1 MDYWNAGILE
11 SEGIVRQIRFHFS
24 IILFSSIQS
33 PNVPVISFQFR
44 CSNFGF
50 LPERIGK
57 LCKECPNG
65 ISGLRKWKYQVL
77 LATLLV
83 AAVLESLVADLT
95 ERTRVLAIVLLV
107 GVNLGVFFV
116 IFEQLW
122 ERCLGFFLLALVLAS
137 GIVHQTLSN
146 YAQIAAIANHGFG
159 VMFFGFAVAVILK
172 RIFQQKTIRADAV
185 IGALCGYLLAA
196 IAWAN
201 AYELIYLLRPG
212 SFRVADV
219 IAAHLGDWYS
229 QRFLFIYFSVTTLT
243 SLGYSDITPIGPLAL
258 SLSWLEVVFGQFYIA
273 VVVAQLVGLKLA
285 ESISRGSSDSN

>member
-1 MDYWNAGILE
+1 M
-11 SEGIVRQIRFHFS
+11 
-24 IILFSSIQS
+24 
-33 PNVPVISFQFR
+33 
-44 CSNFGF
+44 
-50 LPERIGK
+50 
-57 LCKECPNG
+57 
-65 ISGLRKWKYQVL
+65 
-77 LATLLV
+77 
-83 AAVLESLVADLT
+83 AAVLEPLATNLT
-95 ERTRVLAIVLLV
+95 ERTRVLAIVMV
-107 GVNLGVFFV
+107 MVVELGVFFV

-146 YAQIAAIANHGFG
+146 YAQIAAIPNYGFG

-172 RIFQQKTIRADAV
+172 RIFQQKTIRTDAV

-201 AYELIYLLRPG
+201 AYQLIYLLRPG

-219 IAAHLGDWYS
+219 IAARLGDWYS
-229 QRFLFIYFSVTTLT
+229 KRFFFIYFSVTTLT

-285 ESISRGSSDSN
+285 ESTRRGSRDSE